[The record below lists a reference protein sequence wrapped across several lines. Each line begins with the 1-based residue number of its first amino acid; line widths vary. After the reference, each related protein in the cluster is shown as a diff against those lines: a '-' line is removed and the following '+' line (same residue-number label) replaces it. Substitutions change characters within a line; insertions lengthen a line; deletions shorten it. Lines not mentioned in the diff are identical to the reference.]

1 MVIQASHSAVSASL
15 QSLILSSPSNLQN
28 SWNYSSLVGRERSGV
43 IEFSL
48 KKKCS
53 EHFSWVS
60 SLLLPSC
67 TLSSPSLLD
76 FSPFNSSS
84 PFSLFPSIYRNF
96 PKSKKSK
103 TERRRCR
110 DFFFLNWASQ
120 TLHSGVQIPL
130 WDYSFFSSGPIEPR
144 SHETRNYFHGV
155 YITRF

>member
-48 KKKCS
+48 KNKCS

-67 TLSSPSLLD
+67 TLSGSSLLD

-110 DFFFLNWASQ
+110 DFFFFFKL
-120 TLHSGVQIPL
+120 GVSDAPL
-130 WDYSFFSSGPIEPR
+130 WSSDTSVRLFFLFFWPNRTSES
-144 SHETRNYFHGV
+144 
-155 YITRF
+155 

>member
-48 KKKCS
+48 KNKCS

-67 TLSSPSLLD
+67 TLSSSSLLD

-110 DFFFLNWASQ
+110 DFFFFFFKL
-120 TLHSGVQIPL
+120 GVSDAPL
-130 WDYSFFSSGPIEPR
+130 WSSDTSVRLFFLFFWPNRTSES
-144 SHETRNYFHGV
+144 
-155 YITRF
+155 

>member
-48 KKKCS
+48 KNKCS

-60 SLLLPSC
+60 SLLLPSR

-110 DFFFLNWASQ
+110 DFFFFFKL
-120 TLHSGVQIPL
+120 GVSDAPL
-130 WDYSFFSSGPIEPR
+130 WSSDTSVRLFFLFFWPNRTSES
-144 SHETRNYFHGV
+144 
-155 YITRF
+155 